1 MAIRQ
6 PDELV
11 GNNQYGPH
19 IWNHIT
25 HTVHTNMY
33 QANMTRY
40 TNTVHQA
47 VYVLSAC

>member
-25 HTVHTNMY
+25 HTVHTNM
-33 QANMTRY
+33 TRY
-40 TNTVHQA
+40 TNIVNQA
-47 VYVLSAC
+47 VHILSAC